1 MRNQLF
7 YTPGLNLNNFLRR
20 GIALGFV
27 FMYKYG
33 GLQRAHCY
41 VTTNLI
47 WLWAKEWPPGHQA
60 AFTLSFSF
68 DQSTGCKP
76 NSSHAQTVRVKKVFY
91 FICVFFPLFLV
102 FLFWRIPSVRKSSVE
117 FELLATTEL
126 QFSYRN
132 LVSQWTFLKTS
143 SSTLKSFLSILYPIR
158 CLATNG

>member
-91 FICVFFPLFLV
+91 FICVFFPLFL
-102 FLFWRIPSVRKSSVE
+102 FFC
-117 FELLATTEL
+117 FEEYLA
-126 QFSYRN
+126 
-132 LVSQWTFLKTS
+132 
-143 SSTLKSFLSILYPIR
+143 
-158 CLATNG
+158 